1 MKKQLKQCLN
11 LLVLLF
17 KLIAYFL
24 IFWIFYR
31 AFAIEN
37 WQLLGVN
44 RTSVVT
50 TISYLLSG
58 YLFLSIYGS
67 YDIGKR
73 KSRPIIISLCLAA
86 AMTDAV
92 AYIYAGATVAPYN
105 RLYTSGYSYR
115 ALRIWR
121 KLDIFQDI

>member
-92 AYIYAGATVAPYN
+92 CRMPTET
-105 RLYTSGYSYR
+105 R
-115 ALRIWR
+115 
-121 KLDIFQDI
+121 